1 MARRRQSRI
10 KNFHAEN
17 RLFAVRSVVAG
28 LVAGLLL
35 ILVGCRLFY
44 LQVLKYDYYST
55 LSQGNRIRTEPIP
68 PSRGLILD
76 RNGVVL
82 ADNLP
87 AFQIELVR
95 EQVGDAKAVDA
106 TLAQLV
112 DIGLLRPEE
121 VGNIRRT
128 VMLHKV
134 YESVPIKLQLNE
146 EEMALFAVHH
156 YQFSGVDIRTRL
168 ARHYPLGESAVHAI
182 GYVSAINEQDL
193 KTIDSDEYAG
203 TSLIGKL
210 GVEAAYEHQLHGKR
224 GSREFLVN
232 AAGRPVDKQGDYTP
246 HFDARPP
253 VAGDD
258 LILGLDIRVQKVAED
273 ALIGKRG
280 SVVAIDP
287 KTGDVIVMASLPGF
301 DPNGFVRGLSV
312 AEYTALRDNID
323 IPLLNRAL
331 RGTYPPGSTVKPLYA
346 LAAQKYG
353 VLSATQPEFCNGVFT
368 LPGSAHQYREH
379 ERHGMLTM
387 RRAIAES
394 CDVYFFRL
402 ADHMGIDRMA
412 EFMKIFGY
420 GELTGIDIPG
430 EKPGLY
436 ASPEW
441 KKHAFKRPADQAWF
455 AGETVSMGIGQ
466 GAITVTPLQQA
477 HFTAEIAERGQIIAE
492 PRLVSGIRAAGS
504 NTIVRRP
511 PALLPAIDIATSD
524 EWDVV
529 IDGMEQAVSTPG
541 GTAFASAGQ
550 NAKYKWGGKTGTAQV
565 VAIKQNE
572 NVHAKIL
579 DERRRDHSWF
589 IAFAPVEDP
598 KIAVA
603 VLVENGGFGA
613 AVAAPIARKVID
625 AYLLGP
631 DAVTDSKKPA
641 GAPATPAPAAHT
653 PPAHTASAPPPPA
666 LAGPKAAG

>member
-28 LVAGLLL
+28 LFAGLLL
-35 ILVGCRLFY
+35 ILVGSRLFY
-44 LQVLKYDYYST
+44 LQVLKYNYYST

-76 RNGVVL
+76 RNGAVL

-112 DIGLLRPEE
+112 TIGLLRPEE

-146 EEMALFAVHH
+146 EEMALFAVHR

-193 KTIDSDEYAG
+193 KAIDSDEYAG

-224 GSREFLVN
+224 GSREILVN
-232 AAGRPVDKQGDYTP
+232 AAGRPVDKQGDYVP
-246 HFDARPP
+246 HLDVRPP

-258 LILGLDIRVQKVAED
+258 LILGMDIRVQKVAED
-273 ALIGKRG
+273 ALAGKRG

-287 KTGDVIVMASLPGF
+287 KTGDVIAMASLPGF

-331 RGTYPPGSTVKPLYA
+331 RGAYPPGSTVKPLYA
-346 LAAQKYG
+346 LAAQKYNI
-353 VLSATQPEFCNGVFT
+353 LSPLQPEFCGGFFI
-368 LPGSAHQYREH
+368 LPGNANKYRDDKK
-379 ERHGMLTM
+379 HGFLNM
-387 RRAIAES
+387 RQAIAES
-394 CDVYFFRL
+394 CDVYFYRVAEKL
-402 ADHMGIDRMA
+402 GIDRMA
-412 EFMKIFGY
+412 DFMKTFGY
-420 GELTGIDIPG
+420 GSLTGIDIPG
-430 EKPGLY
+430 EKAGLY

-441 KKHAFKRPADQAWF
+441 KRHAFKRKADQVWF
-455 AGETVSMGIGQ
+455 PGETISMGIGQ
-466 GAITVTPLQQA
+466 GPITVTPLQQA
-477 HFTAEIAERGQIIAE
+477 HFVAEVAERGQIIAT
-492 PRLVSGIRAAGS
+492 PRLVSAIRAAGS
-504 NTIVRRP
+504 TTVVPRP
-511 PALLPAIDIATSD
+511 PELTKPIDIATP
-524 EWDVV
+524 EQWDVV
-529 IDGMEQAVSTPG
+529 SDGMEAVVIN
-541 GTAFASAGQ
+541 GTASAFVRGTP
-550 NAKYKWGGKTGTAQV
+550 YKWAGKTGTAQV
-565 VAIKQNE
+565 FTIKQTE
-572 NVHAKIL
+572 NTRAKIT
-579 DERRRDHSWF
+579 DERKRDHSWF
-589 IAFAPVEDP
+589 VAYAPATDP

-613 AVAAPIARKVID
+613 SAAAPIARKVID

-641 GAPATPAPAAHT
+641 AAPATPTAPT
-653 PPAHTASAPPPPA
+653 SPPRNLPSHTASTAAMGKPIGA
-666 LAGPKAAG
+666 L

>member
-1 MARRRQSRI
+1 MARSRQSRI

-17 RLFAVRSVVAG
+17 RLFALRSIVAG
-28 LVAGLLL
+28 LIAVVLLG
-35 ILVGCRLFY
+35 LVGARLFY
-44 LQVLKYDYYST
+44 LQVLRYDYYST

-95 EQVGDAKAVDA
+95 EQVGDLKSLDG
-106 TLAQLV
+106 TLGELV
-112 DIGLLRPEE
+112 NIGLLRPEE

-128 VMLHKV
+128 VLLHKV
-134 YESVPIKLQLNE
+134 YESVPIKLQLTE
-146 EEMALFAVHH
+146 EEMARFAVHRF
-156 YQFSGVDIRTRL
+156 QFSGVDIRTRL
-168 ARHYPLGESAVHAI
+168 ARHYPLGETAVHAI

-193 KTIDSDEYAG
+193 KQIDSDEYAG

-210 GVEAAYEHQLHGKR
+210 GVEAAYEQQLHGKR
-224 GSREFLVN
+224 GSRQILVN
-232 AAGRPVDKQGDYTP
+232 AAGRPVEKQGEYTP
-246 HFDARPP
+246 HLDVRPP

-258 LILGLDIRVQKVAED
+258 LILGMDIRVQKVAEE
-273 ALIGKRG
+273 ALAGKRG
-280 SVVAIDP
+280 SVVALDP
-287 KTGDVIVMASLPGF
+287 KTGDVIALASLPGF
-301 DPNGFVRGLSV
+301 DPNAFVRGLSV

-331 RGTYPPGSTVKPLYA
+331 RGAYPPGSTVKPLYA

-379 ERHGMLTM
+379 ERHGTLTM

-402 ADHMGIDRMA
+402 ADHMGIDRMS
-412 EFMKIFGY
+412 EFMTIFGY
-420 GELTGIDIPG
+420 GEKTGIDIPG

-441 KKHAFKRPADQAWF
+441 KRRVFKRPADQAWF

-466 GAITVTPLQQA
+466 GAITATPLQQA
-477 HFTAEIAERGQIIAE
+477 HFAAEIAERGQVIAN
-492 PRLVSGIRAAGS
+492 PRLVSAIRAAGS
-504 NTIVRRP
+504 NTVVPRSPSLMAPIN
-511 PALLPAIDIATSD
+511 IATS
-524 EWDVV
+524 EQWDVV
-529 IDGMEQAVSTPG
+529 IDGMAQAVSTPG

-550 NAKYKWGGKTGTAQV
+550 NARYKWGGKTGTAQV

-579 DERRRDHSWF
+579 DERKRDHSWF
-589 IAFAPVEDP
+589 IAFAPLDDP

-613 AVAAPIARKVID
+613 AAAAPIARKVID

-631 DAVTDSKKPA
+631 PPADQKEPLLTPKPLA
-641 GAPATPAPAAHT
+641 MLTTPPS
-653 PPAHTASAPPPPA
+653 PPAHPPA
-666 LAGPKAAG
+666 ADAPAGPL